1 MQGWG
6 YANIL
11 NSKRNGELE
20 ISGVGNILVFR
31 NLWDVDSNP
40 WALTAKQRF
49 PSNFSSL
56 FRGAPEKDIYQEQ
69 PQGDED
75 GSIFKTLFP
84 WGVGCSHL

>member
-1 MQGWG
+1 VQGWG

-84 WGVGCSHL
+84 GGVGCSHL

>member
-1 MQGWG
+1 VQGWG

-20 ISGVGNILVFR
+20 ISGVGN
-31 NLWDVDSNP
+31 
-40 WALTAKQRF
+40 
-49 PSNFSSL
+49 NFSSL